1 MFDQGFGRLRA
12 GALAMMAAAACAAA
26 AGCGSSS
33 SSTATTTKAQPQQTT
48 QGQQQQGTTTSAHKA
63 PADASKKLQQA
74 MRNGAKLQQIAN
86 ACAKS
91 AGHDKAAMTSCLKAH
106 GLQLSSGNTALDSCL
121 QQAGDNVA
129 DILACSKKIG

>member
-1 MFDQGFGRLRA
+1 MFDQGFGRLCT
-12 GALAMMAAAACAAA
+12 GALAMMAAAACAAV
-26 AGCGSSS
+26 AGCGGSSS
-33 SSTATTTKAQPQQTT
+33 SSATTTKAQPQQTT
-48 QGQQQQGTTTSAHKA
+48 QGKQQGTTTSARKA